1 MSDIGFS
8 SFLRQIGFVAATAFA
23 GLLTT
28 VQAAP
33 SWTLLDSI
41 SGMVLASEND
51 EAVVNPND
59 FVKLMTLYTALQLTE
74 GEDDRLLKKISV
86 SHQAAAVTGQQRI
99 YLTANQQTEFG
110 VLLRAIAVVGAEDA
124 CLAVADGL
132 SGSREDFIKSM
143 NRTAQKLGLAK
154 SHFASPVP
162 HAANRSTSRDLAI
175 LTQAIRHEYPEVFRW
190 FSDKT
195 FTYLGNAQRSR
206 NVLLWRSNEVDGV
219 MSSVTSPSFIASS
232 TYRKNDSEVDR
243 RLVAVYLSDK
253 AGPLTDAA
261 ANAVLSLFVKGR
273 TDYETIRLFD
283 AGAPIARLEVLGG
296 NRDRIEVGA
305 AEDIWVSIG
314 QKELSGRGTGGLSTT
329 IEHLQPFWAPL
340 KKGEKIATLHVDFEG
355 RRLASFPLYALYD
368 IGEGSFFSR
377 FIDSVRLKIGAEP
390 EKK

>member
-1 MSDIGFS
+1 MSDVGFLS
-8 SFLRQIGFVAATAFA
+8 LLRRASFVTAVAFA
-23 GLLTT
+23 GLLSSA
-28 VQAAP
+28 QAAP

-51 EAVVNPND
+51 ATVVNPQD
-59 FVKLMTLYTALQLTE
+59 FVKLMTLYTALELTA
-74 GEDDRLLKKISV
+74 GEENRLTKKITV
-86 SHQAAAVTGQQRI
+86 SPQAAAVTGQQRI
-99 YLTANQQTEFG
+99 YLTSGQQTEFG

-132 SGSREDFIKSM
+132 TRSREEFVAAM
-143 NRTAQKLGLAK
+143 NRSAKKLGLSQ
-154 SHFASPVP
+154 SHFAAPVP
-162 HAANRSTSRDLAI
+162 HAGNRSTAHDLAI
-175 LTQAIRHEYPEVFRW
+175 LTQTLRRKHPDVFRW

-219 MSSVTSPSFIASS
+219 MSSTTTPSFVASS

-243 RLVAVYLSDK
+243 RLIAVYLSDK
-253 AGPLTDAA
+253 AGSQTDAA

-273 TDYETIRLFD
+273 TDYETIRLFS

-314 QKELSGRGTGGLSTT
+314 QKDLAGRGTGGLSTT

-340 KKGEKIATLHVDFEG
+340 KKGDKIATLHVDFEG
-355 RRLASFPLYALYD
+355 RRLASFPLFALYD

-377 FIDSVRLKIGAEP
+377 FIDSVRLKVGAEP

>member
-1 MSDIGFS
+1 MSDVGFLS
-8 SFLRQIGFVAATAFA
+8 LLRRASFVTAVAFA
-23 GLLTT
+23 GLLSSA
-28 VQAAP
+28 QAAP

-51 EAVVNPND
+51 ATVVNPQD
-59 FVKLMTLYTALQLTE
+59 FVKLMTLYTALELSAGEENRLT
-74 GEDDRLLKKISV
+74 KKITV
-86 SHQAAAVTGQQRI
+86 SPQAAAVTGQQRI
-99 YLTANQQTEFG
+99 YLTSGQQTEFG

-132 SGSREDFIKSM
+132 ARSREEFVAAM
-143 NRTAQKLGLAK
+143 NRSAKKLGLSQ
-154 SHFASPVP
+154 SHFAAPVP
-162 HAANRSTSRDLAI
+162 NADNRSTARDLAL
-175 LTQAIRHEYPEVFRW
+175 LTQTLRREHPDVFRW

-219 MSSVTSPSFIASS
+219 MSSTTTPSFVASS

-243 RLVAVYLSDK
+243 RLIAVYLSDK
-253 AGPLTDAA
+253 AGSQTDAA

-273 TDYETIRLFD
+273 TDYETIRLFS

-314 QKELSGRGTGGLSTT
+314 QKDLAGRGTGGLSTT

-340 KKGEKIATLHVDFEG
+340 KKGDKIATLHVDFEG
-355 RRLASFPLYALYD
+355 RRLASFPLFALYD

-377 FIDSVRLKIGAEP
+377 FIDSVRLKVGAEP